1 MLNHTPI
8 SILLSAQS
16 GRSGF
21 SSFLV
26 YMGAMPHVKV
36 TTSNESFTSIPSGFD
51 VLVTVGQERW
61 SEAATVEIEQFVA
74 TGGVWLHCLEA
85 CETEVPAIFG
95 VRPGPVGPRTELRV
109 EWADSSHPMAARL
122 PESIYLLNPQRAL
135 ETRADGVIPLLEI
148 DWRFTRQVVMTS
160 RAVGEGQAICTTLT
174 ALDVQEFQHI
184 VYRVFSYHT
193 GTIESKSLGVGI
205 LGFAPSVG
213 RLHGLGAN
221 DTAGL
226 RFTAVCDL
234 SPERRAA
241 AAKDFPDIRLY
252 ESGKALAD
260 DPDVDLVIVAT
271 PPNTHAAICVEMLS
285 AGKHVVCEK
294 PLALNRKETD
304 RMVETAD
311 RFGVHLS
318 CHQNRRFDEDYL
330 MIGKIVR
337 ANRIGELFYLET
349 FVGGFGHPCPHW
361 HSHAPISGGTTYDW
375 GAHYLDWIVGLM
387 PEPVATVTATRHN
400 RVWHDV
406 TNADQE
412 RIQIRFAGGK
422 EAEFIHSDI
431 AAIRKPKWY
440 LLGTEGAIVGEWR
453 DTIVYRSD
461 PDIYFQWDEIPP
473 TEMVPRLTI
482 YRRRPSGDIEQIEPA
497 MLGSHAPTFLP
508 EQRPVRYPFH
518 QNLADHLLTGEPLAA
533 PLADSVKVVAILE
546 AAARSMHNDGR
557 LERFDG

>member
-16 GRSGF
+16 GRPGF
-21 SSFLV
+21 SSFLS
-26 YMGAMPHVKV
+26 YLGAMPHVKIA
-36 TTSNESFTSIPSGFD
+36 TSNEFFTSIPSGFD
-51 VLVTVGQERW
+51 VLVTVGQEWW
-61 SEAATVEIEQFVA
+61 SDAAVEIEQFVA
-74 TGGVWLHCLEA
+74 TGGVWLHFLEA
-85 CETEVPAIFG
+85 YETEVPAMFG
-95 VRPGPVGPRTELRV
+95 VRPGPVGPRAELRV

-184 VYRVFSYHT
+184 VYRVLCYYA
-193 GTIESKSLGVGI
+193 GTIEQKSLGVGI

-234 SPERRAA
+234 DPGRRAV

-252 ESGKALAD
+252 ESGKAMAD

-304 RMVETAD
+304 QMVETAD

-412 RIQIRFAGGK
+412 RIQIRFEGGK

-482 YRRRPSGDIEQIEPA
+482 YRRRPSGDIEQTEPA

-557 LERFDG
+557 LERLDG

>member
-16 GRSGF
+16 GRPGF

-26 YMGAMPHVKV
+26 YMGAIPHVKIA
-36 TTSNESFTSIPSGFD
+36 TSNESFTSIPPGFD
-51 VLVTVGQERW
+51 VLVTVGQER
-61 SEAATVEIEQFVA
+61 SSDAAVEIEQFVA

-85 CETEVPAIFG
+85 CESELPAIFG
-95 VRPGPVGPRTELRV
+95 VSPGPVGPRAELRV
-109 EWADSSHPMAARL
+109 EWADSSHPMAVRL

-148 DWRFTRQVVMTS
+148 DWRFTRQAVMTS

-174 ALDVQEFQHI
+174 ALDVPEFQHI
-184 VYRVFSYHT
+184 IYRVLSYHT
-193 GTIESKSLGVGI
+193 GTIEQKSLGVGI

-213 RLHGLGAN
+213 RLHGLGVN

-234 SPERRAA
+234 SPERRAV

-252 ESGKALAD
+252 ESAKAMAD

-304 RMVETAD
+304 QMVETAD

-330 MIGKIVR
+330 MIGKSVR

-361 HSHAPISGGTTYDW
+361 HSHAPICGGTTYDW

-453 DTIVYRSD
+453 DTIIYRSD

-473 TEMVPRLTI
+473 TEMVPRLKI
-482 YRRRPSGDIEQIEPA
+482 YRRRPSGDIEQTEPA

-518 QNLADHLLTGEPLAA
+518 RNLAEHLLTGEPLAA

-546 AAARSMHNDGR
+546 AAARSMHNGGR
-557 LERFDG
+557 LERLDG